1 MVLEYA
7 SKGEIFNYLFYY
19 EKGFIEKY
27 AKVIFKMILKGVQ
40 ACHNARICHRD
51 LKMQNILLD
60 EFFNPKIC
68 DFGFA
73 TEIKDSEKL
82 DKYLGTKNYAAP
94 EMYLRKP
101 YNGIKAD
108 IFSLGV
114 VLINLVT
121 WKIGFIS
128 ATREDK

>member
-1 MVLEYA
+1 MPSWFENA
-7 SKGEIFNYLFYY
+7 KYL
-19 EKGFIEKY
+19 I
-27 AKVIFKMILKGVQ
+27 
-40 ACHNARICHRD
+40 
-51 LKMQNILLD
+51 D

-94 EMYLRKP
+94 EMFSHKP

-128 ATREDK
+128 ATREDKYYKYIMLKDYKGYWDSVKDQIGEISEELK